1 MKYLF
6 PLFCLLIFLLPLSA
20 FAEETTDAPL
30 TLLNKPQKNATS
42 LQQPQPAGQSPELLD
57 IYGPLELKEQ
67 AGMLLYGGVIA
78 LLLLLAVGVF
88 LLLKRRKQSTTPPT
102 PPWEKALSE
111 LTDARKLLNPDRA
124 LLYMD
129 RVSLILRNYVESRFG
144 IKSTRKTVS
153 LILRNYVESR
163 FGIKSTRKTT
173 REFLSTLGSSSA
185 DPSIRSC
192 KTELQTCLEQC
203 DMAKFAH
210 QIPLQE
216 NMELMEGAI
225 IGFVEK
231 TRP

>member
-1 MKYLF
+1 MRFLF
-6 PLFCLLIFLLPLSA
+6 PLFCLLIFLLPLST
-20 FAEETTDAPL
+20 FAEEGTDTPL

-42 LQQPQPAGQSPELLD
+42 LQQPQPAGQPQEIRD
-57 IYGPLELKEQ
+57 IYGPLELTER

-78 LLLLLAVGVF
+78 LLLLLAVAVF
-88 LLLKRRKQSTTPPT
+88 LLLKRRKKSTTPPT

-111 LTDARKLLNPDRA
+111 LTEARKLLNPDRA

-144 IKSTRKTVS
+144 IKSTRQ
-153 LILRNYVESR
+153 
-163 FGIKSTRKTT
+163 TT
-173 REFLSTLGSSSA
+173 GEFLSTLGSSSA